1 MSFPD
6 IGTQD
11 NEFQMAD
18 DANNLGF
25 NFGPSDEQP
34 NTQEEKKDSPIMDF
48 MGYNNNNP
56 MNNPEEF
63 DEEEQQR
70 IAARNAEAEERR
82 KKIEEKMELELK
94 AKNENREK
102 AIQFMNDFEA

>member
-6 IGTQD
+6 VLTQD

-18 DANNLGF
+18 EG
-25 NFGPSDEQP
+25 NFGNNFGQMEDQT
-34 NTQEEKKDSPIMDF
+34 NKVEEKKGAPIMDF
-48 MGYNNNNP
+48 MGYNNNQ
-56 MNNPEEF
+56 EEF

-70 IAARNAEAEERR
+70 IEARKAEAEERR

-94 AKNENREK
+94 LKNENREK
-102 AIQFMNDFEA
+102 AIQFMNEFEM